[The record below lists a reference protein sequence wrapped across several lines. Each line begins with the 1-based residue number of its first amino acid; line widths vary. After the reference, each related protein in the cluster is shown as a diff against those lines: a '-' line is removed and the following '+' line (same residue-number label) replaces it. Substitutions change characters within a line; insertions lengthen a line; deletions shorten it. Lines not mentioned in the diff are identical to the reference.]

1 MKQKNLLKIAL
12 LILLSFTINLNIKA
26 QSAGDIAFVGF
37 NADGDKDFSIV
48 VLADITNKTIYFSD
62 NETNGTGGFND
73 TNEGFLTWSTGI
85 NTITAG
91 SIVNFNNIDN
101 ESNPGF
107 GVSIGTLSR
116 PSGNFNITASA
127 KDGVFAYLG
136 SDENTPTTFIAA
148 IQIGTEP
155 TELGSYDGDGITL
168 TGTGLVIGTSIII
181 FDDSATPD
189 GAVYNASRS
198 SQSSY
203 SNYYTLINDDA
214 NNWNNLVNGDGETL
228 IPFSQE
234 AFTIN
239 TTNWTGA
246 TSSVWNL
253 AGNWDNGIPTED
265 SNVIIPDTTN
275 DPIITSF
282 LNTGNITL
290 NSNANLTIT
299 GSITNKGLT
308 TINSG
313 ATLIA
318 TGTLSGSVNY
328 NRALTNGSQWYY
340 MSSPVIGENY
350 NNTWVTNNSIP
361 SSTQDVDNRGVS
373 WYDNLSSDTDSDP
386 AGNTDSATGFWRYME
401 VDTST
406 PFEAGRGYG
415 IIRSGAGN
423 VSFTGTGIYNS
434 DQTFLLTQGIN
445 NFNLIGNPFT
455 AFITLGTFYT
465 TNSANIDTD
474 FYFWNGSS
482 YTTKTSGADSAYEI
496 APGQGF
502 FVEATS
508 AANVTFEIA
517 DASHQSTDTFQ
528 KTANTRPEINVT
540 AKEGT
545 KESFARFLYI
555 DGTTKGYDKG
565 YDGKLFGGV
574 SHSFVIYS
582 DLIESDGKKYQ
593 SQSLPNLDYEN
604 MVIPIGVIVEA
615 NKEITFSA
623 EALNLP
629 ADINVY
635 LEDRLTNTFTRLD
648 EANSSYKIT
657 SDVALDGIGRFYLH
671 TKNSS
676 ALSVDTVN
684 MDNISIYKT
693 TNSNLR
699 IAGISQGKASIKLYS
714 ILGKQ
719 VFEDS
724 FTSNGVQN
732 ITLPAL
738 SSGIYI
744 VQLETETGSLNK
756 KITLE

>member
-12 LILLSFTINLNIKA
+12 QLLLAFAINQNIKA
-26 QSAGDIAFVGF
+26 QSTGDLGFVGF
-37 NADGDKDFSIV
+37 NADGDDDFSLV
-48 VLADITNKTIYFSD
+48 ALADISASTTIYIKDEAGFITWDTGASTI
-62 NETNGTGGFND
+62 NAGTIITFTDVDAASNPLLGV
-73 TNEGFLTWSTGI
+73 STGNI
-85 NTITAG
+85 SKDET
-91 SIVNFNNIDN
+91 FNWKASGEAI
-101 ESNPGF
+101 F
-107 GVSIGTLSR
+107 VYIGTD
-116 PSGNFNITASA
+116 
-127 KDGVFAYLG
+127 KD
-136 SDENTPTTFIAA
+136 TPTT
-148 IQIGTEP
+148 
-155 TELGSYDGDGITL
+155 YITGMVNSTTVEDL
-168 TGTGLVIGTSIII
+168 TGTGLTAGVDFLQLNLFANS
-181 FDDSATPD
+181 D
-189 GAVYNASRS
+189 GGVYSASRS
-198 SQSSY
+198 DQTIY
-203 SNYYTLINDDA
+203 SDYLS
-214 NNWNNLVNGDGETL
+214 NLVTASNWDIDNSDGEVFL
-228 IPFSQE
+228 PFSQE

-265 SNVIIPDTTN
+265 SNVIIPDTAN
-275 DPIITSF
+275 DPIITSS

-308 TINSG
+308 TINSS
-313 ATLIA
+313 ATLIS
-318 TGTLSGSVNY
+318 TGTLSGTVNY
-328 NRALTNGSQWYY
+328 SRALINGSQWYY
-340 MSSPVIGENY
+340 MSSPVIDENY
-350 NNTWVTNNSIP
+350 NNTWVTNNAIL
-361 SSTQDVDNRGVS
+361 SSTQDVDNRGIS
-373 WYDNLSSDTDSDP
+373 WYNNSSSDTDSDG
-386 AGNTDSATGFWRYME
+386 ASTADSATGFWRYME
-401 VDTST
+401 AGSST
-406 PFEAGRGYG
+406 PFEVGRGYG

-423 VSFTGTGIYNS
+423 VSFTGTGIYTS
-434 DQTFLLTQGIN
+434 DQTFLLTQGVN

-482 YTTKTSGADSAYEI
+482 YTTNTSGADSAYEI

-517 DASHQSTDTFQ
+517 DASHQSSDTFQ
-528 KTANTRPEINVT
+528 KSTNTRPEIILT
-540 AKEGT
+540 ASQENN
-545 KESFARFLYI
+545 ERFARILYI
-555 DGTTKGYDKG
+555 DNTTKGYDAG

-574 SHSFVIYS
+574 SYSFSLYS
-582 DLIESDGKKYQ
+582 DLVESDGKKYQ
-593 SQSLPNLDYEN
+593 LQSLPNSNHES
-604 MVIPIGVIVEA
+604 MVIPVGVKVAA
-615 NKEITFSA
+615 NKEISFSA

-657 SDVALDGIGRFYLH
+657 SDVALDGIGRFYVH
-671 TKNSS
+671 TKTSS
-676 ALSVDTVN
+676 ALSADTVN